1 MKELKTLSLS
11 ITRPLEESSLLM
23 VLGGA
28 GGGTLPDKSKNGNN
42 CGTGLTTC
50 TGDTGNCS
58 NCGYCGYCA
67 YCSYCNNC
75 TA

>member
-28 GGGTLPDKSKNGNN
+28 GGDPPIQEKVNADCIPPVFVECTVNYNN
-42 CGTGLTTC
+42 CEKCSC
-50 TGDTGNCS
+50 TG
-58 NCGYCGYCA
+58 
-67 YCSYCNNC
+67 
-75 TA
+75 

>member
-28 GGGTLPDKSKNGNN
+28 GGSSSDDKDKNITVCGGSFTN
-42 CGTGLTTC
+42 CEIKI
-50 TGDTGNCS
+50 NK
-58 NCGYCGYCA
+58 
-67 YCSYCNNC
+67 CNVC
-75 TA
+75 VG

>member
-28 GGGTLPDKSKNGNN
+28 GSGTSDDKDKNFPV
-42 CGTGLTTC
+42 CGTGSFT
-50 TGDTGNCS
+50 NCEIKVDK
-58 NCGYCGYCA
+58 
-67 YCSYCNNC
+67 CNVC
-75 TA
+75 VG